1 MQRKVLYGVLL
12 ASLLAAP
19 FIGAYP
25 VFVMKVLTFALFAA
39 AFNLLIGYT
48 GLQIGRAHV

>member
-1 MQRKVLYGVLL
+1 MMQRKVLYGALRR
-12 ASLLAAP
+12 ALAAP

-39 AFNLLIGYT
+39 RST
-48 GLQIGRAHV
+48 C